1 MGNLIQQL
9 YYGEYSVETSLKPT
23 TEHYRQMYAKAIEI
37 NQKIVDELKRKGVDD
52 AESLAEEWIS
62 AWFTFTDEELVES
75 FKKGVKFG
83 VDFCKELS
91 DL

>member
-1 MGNLIQQL
+1 MGDLIQQI
-9 YYGEYSVETSLKPT
+9 YYGKYSAEDSLKPT
-23 TEHYRQMYAKAIEI
+23 TEQYQKMYEKALKV
-37 NQKIVDELKRKGVDD
+37 NQKIVDELKRKGVEN

-83 VDFCKELS
+83 VQFSKEL
-91 DL
+91 DE